1 MIPVIIVD
9 DVKGSDSARLVER
22 LEKGDSDP
30 LLFRVLQRHTVQI
43 YTREAGVMERDG
55 ALELVRDR
63 FYILRN
69 GTGYDRELG
78 LVSEDP
84 TCMDAEKGIF

>member
-1 MIPVIIVD
+1 M
-9 DVKGSDSARLVER
+9 
-22 LEKGDSDP
+22 
-30 LLFRVLQRHTVQI
+30 Q
-43 YTREAGVMERDG
+43 RDG

-78 LVSEDP
+78 LVVEDP